1 MAWYF
6 EIAYVL
12 HAESLPFRELVAEVP
27 MHLLMGSAG
36 AVERVLVRKV

>member
-27 MHLLMGSAG
+27 MRLLMGSAG